1 MEDKKEEEKKE
12 SHPKEEDKKEEEKKE
27 SPPKE
32 EPKKEEKKGEP
43 KKEEPKKDNNTLTA
57 QEQRNLI
64 DQVLKN
70 ELDNIKPAHRKSEI
84 KDSYPFWET
93 QPVLQFNK
101 ESEIKFGEIWKD
113 HKVEDLPKE
122 PFALKTSI

>member
-1 MEDKKEEEKKE
+1 M
-12 SHPKEEDKKEEEKKE
+12 EDKKEEEKKE

-32 EPKKEEKKGEP
+32 EDKKEEEKKEEPKKEEPKKEEP

-101 ESEIKFGEIWKD
+101 ESKNPLLFQNQ
-113 HKVEDLPKE
+113 
-122 PFALKTSI
+122 A